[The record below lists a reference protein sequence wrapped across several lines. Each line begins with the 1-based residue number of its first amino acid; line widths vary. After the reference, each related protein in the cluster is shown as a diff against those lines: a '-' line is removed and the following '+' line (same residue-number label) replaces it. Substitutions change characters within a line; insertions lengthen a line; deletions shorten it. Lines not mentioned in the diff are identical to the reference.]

1 LVDFFSATQRLTPR
15 GKLDVILAERRQ
27 KSADLSLSRGAMRTI
42 RDDDSKTVKP
52 KKKIDAKIKT
62 VRLRANLKLTHWYE
76 KAALSISAAPSR
88 PSAYKSHR
96 AVRRALAIET
106 LAV

>member
-1 LVDFFSATQRLTPR
+1 
-15 GKLDVILAERRQ
+15 
-27 KSADLSLSRGAMRTI
+27 MRTI

-52 KKKIDAKIKT
+52 KKKINAKIKT

-76 KAALSISAAPSR
+76 KAALSISAATSR

-106 LAV
+106 TSGSAPLGG